1 MNRSRSFFLW
11 AALLFP
17 AAGLAQSPAQV
28 PVGELFASDNAGPT
42 PAQPVSQG
50 MSVVTGSELSA
61 GVAPARLRLYRGGQL
76 RICPRSNLSVTSG
89 NSNGLMFAMGAGT
102 LELDYRL
109 PVRVADLLIT
119 PDFSINFVGPGN
131 FHVALGVNKKGD
143 TCVKP
148 LPGNTAEL
156 SFSELLGSTIYKV
169 KATEMVV
176 FQGGKLS
183 ARADLK
189 EECGCPPAPPTMRA
203 AAPLPGQTP
212 PTSSAPGAPVTANNM
227 TTPLP
232 PEKPGQVQVEV
243 DTPFVFS
250 ASARGAATKPYSVA
264 KVRFSTLPNIYFLP
278 DKVEPV
284 VQSETPAAPLVMETK
299 AEPSPAPAKE
309 KKEKKGF
316 FGKIGSFFRSLVRG

>member
-1 MNRSRSFFLW
+1 MNCSRSFFLW
-11 AALLFP
+11 AALLLP

-42 PAQPVSQG
+42 TAQPVSQG

-76 RICPRSNLSVTSG
+76 RICPRSSLSVTSG

-119 PDFSINFVGPGN
+119 PDFSINLVGPGN

-169 KATEMVV
+169 KPTEMVV

-189 EECGCPPAPPTMRA
+189 EECGCPPAPPMMKA
-203 AAPLPGQTP
+203 SASLPGQTP
-212 PTSSAPGAPVTANNM
+212 PYAPAPGAPLAASMTA
-227 TTPLP
+227 PLP

-250 ASARGAATKPYSVA
+250 ASARGPAAKPYSVA

-284 VQSETPAAPLVMETK
+284 VQGETPAAPPVLETK
-299 AEPSPAPAKE
+299 AAPSPAPAKE

-316 FGKIGSFFRSLVRG
+316 FGKIGAFFRSMVRD